1 MWGQSKNFKMQ
12 SKTTK
17 TITTKTQ
24 PNRPKPRKLRRLRR
38 ITRRR
43 RIPRRSRAM
52 PLARPV
58 NFRRT
63 ITNTNIANTTARV
76 TGKDLVYKIPTTIT
90 NSAAN
95 VIAVIPSNPAYWLGT
110 RVATIARGYQNYR
123 PVRFHVHYVPQCA
136 ATQAG
141 NVIAGTVYHE
151 APSVDNL
158 QQSLKTSNG
167 GMITQ
172 VFKPATSIV
181 KVGTNLQKNLYRVGG
196 DIDDDSM
203 PFYFIAVA
211 IACKDTNNNAVV
223 PGYFYVD
230 YTFIFKN
237 PIGGSID
244 FGNSGLDTLTNAI
257 TKIKK
262 GNIKAIL
269 CQEYNTVPVTLSIGT
284 QLDIEYDYENQAW
297 TFYYNGSQISTPN
310 KYMWIFSNEQS
321 NGVSNQQM
329 KEMTKQPIQYDEEI
343 EDHQQPFILQPYTA
357 LIEQIGDMIR
367 TYTTQQLL
375 KEVEMDPSPSAKYF
389 VSYTDEQDFGKYDF
403 LQDDIISFITN
414 TATKYLIKNPSVRS
428 KPEYHYSHSFEAT
441 LINLQQLTLDAHTTK
456 QLDKNPKTM
465 HLSPLDDEPK

>member
-1 MWGQSKNFKMQ
+1 MQNKNKNNNNKNITNRKK
-12 SKTTK
+12 KTV
-17 TITTKTQ
+17 
-24 PNRPKPRKLRRLRR
+24 RLKRVA
-38 ITRRR
+38 RRR
-43 RIPRRSRAM
+43 RNNRRNRTM
-52 PLARPV
+52 PLARPI

-90 NSAAN
+90 NAAAN
-95 VIAVIPSNPAYWLGT
+95 VIAVIPCNPAYWLGT
-110 RVATIARGYQNYR
+110 RVATIAKGYQNYR

-172 VFKPATSIV
+172 VFKPATSII
-181 KVGTNLQKNLYRVGG
+181 KVGTNLQKNLYRIGG

-211 IACKDTNNNAVV
+211 IACKDTNNNPVV

-237 PIGGSID
+237 PIGGSIE

-262 GNIKAIL
+262 ANVKAIL
-269 CQEYNTVPVTLSIGT
+269 CQEYQTVPVTLSIGT
-284 QLDIEYDYENQAW
+284 QLDLEYNYDDQAW
-297 TFYYNGSQISTPN
+297 TFFYNGSQIATPN
-310 KYMWIFSNEQS
+310 KYLWIFSNQQA
-321 NGVSNQQM
+321 NGLSNQQM
-329 KEMTKQPIQYDEEI
+329 QEMTKQPIHYDEII
-343 EDHQQPFILQPYTA
+343 EDHQQPHILQPYTA

-367 TYTTQQLL
+367 TYTTQSLL
-375 KEVEMDPSPSAKYF
+375 KEVEMDPSSTVKYF
-389 VSYTDEQDFGKYDF
+389 LSYTDEQDFGKYDY
-403 LQDDIISFITN
+403 LQDDILSFITT
-414 TATKYLIKNPSVRS
+414 TATKYLIKNPSVKH
-428 KPEYHYSHSFEAT
+428 KPTFQYSHSFEPVR
-441 LINLQQLTLDAHTTK
+441 INLRQLTQNAHLDRE
-456 QLDKNPKTM
+456 LDKDSKVM
-465 HLSPLDDEPK
+465 HLSPDDEEPK